1 MSMLQV
7 YIKEKTKTQGFILN
21 TVRSQKTIMTERMV
35 EIPVN
40 RNVREKIK
48 KIKGDVSYSQFISDL
63 LELT

>member
-1 MSMLQV
+1 
-7 YIKEKTKTQGFILN
+7 
-21 TVRSQKTIMTERMV
+21 MTERMV